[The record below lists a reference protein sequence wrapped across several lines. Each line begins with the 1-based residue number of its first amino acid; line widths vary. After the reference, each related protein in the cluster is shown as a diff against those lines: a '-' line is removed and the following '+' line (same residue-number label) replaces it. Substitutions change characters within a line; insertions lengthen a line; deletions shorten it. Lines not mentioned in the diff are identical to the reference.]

1 MADLLPRALTV
12 GLVFVLCAQGAL
24 ANEAKRCGWYANPT
38 PGNHWL
44 TDRDA
49 TWTLSVQG
57 GAAAPG
63 WLDLPPE
70 AFAFDGRW
78 VAVNGS
84 YGYGCACV
92 TGTFGP
98 ASKGK
103 VIRVTALTPL
113 PLARC
118 EADPALPGATG

>member
-1 MADLLPRALTV
+1 MADLWRNGLAVALM
-12 GLVFVLCAQGAL
+12 LAAQGAL
-24 ANEAKRCGWYANPT
+24 AEDVKRCGWYANPT

-57 GAAAPG
+57 GASAPG
-63 WLDLPPE
+63 WLDLPAD
-70 AFAFDGRW
+70 AFDFDGRW

-92 TGTFGP
+92 SGRFGSV
-98 ASKGK
+98 ASAE
-103 VIRVTALTPL
+103 VMHVTAMTPL

-118 EADPALPGATG
+118 EADPALPGAQD